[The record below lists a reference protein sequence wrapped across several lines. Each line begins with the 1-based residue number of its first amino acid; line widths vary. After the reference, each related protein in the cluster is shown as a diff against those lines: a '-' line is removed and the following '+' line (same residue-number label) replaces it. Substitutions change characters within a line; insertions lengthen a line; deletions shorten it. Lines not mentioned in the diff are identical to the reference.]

1 MMQLTRRFYER
12 HPGYSESRRE
22 LTALLLET
30 PWPWTS
36 AAATKFMSCLKLF
49 LFKISTQSKRMKQS
63 ETWNSSICTLQ
74 GSNISHQW
82 ERKLIFPTAFW
93 MGYVDSSPEGIRLKS
108 SRTKPAPHNLLS
120 LLEPWAKVKALSVH
134 QQKPVLPQPGLQKS
148 QLSVAASCCGRKF
161 YD

>member
-1 MMQLTRRFYER
+1 MMQLTRRVFLKGS
-12 HPGYSESRRE
+12 PGYSESRRE

-74 GSNISHQW
+74 GSNNNGKGNS
-82 ERKLIFPTAFW
+82 IFPTAFW
-93 MGYVDSSPEGIRLKS
+93 MGYVDSSPAGYQAQKAQDKTS
-108 SRTKPAPHNLLS
+108 SPQLAS
-120 LLEPWAKVKALSVH
+120 LLKPCAKVKALSVH
-134 QQKPVLPQPGLQKS
+134 QQKPVLPQPGLQKY